1 MDLVV
6 TLNSKSGLRNKL
18 WSKSLMNFNNNNN
31 QERLVSVMLSAIEER
46 VRVLCPFQHD
56 HIISYIASERA
67 PGIIHTLPY
76 LSLRYLFLLLLLIL
90 LLHIPYPSTSLP
102 LPLLP
107 SLLHLSSCTPLSS
120 SPFSHG
126 LFPFF
131 RYLHRLHLLWV
142 SFCNHHIFPSS
153 KLRVARHCDPV
164 QVRSANT
171 RSPSLSQ

>member
-1 MDLVV
+1 M
-6 TLNSKSGLRNKL
+6 
-18 WSKSLMNFNNNNN
+18 
-31 QERLVSVMLSAIEER
+31 MLSAIEER

-120 SPFSHG
+120 SLFLMDSFRFSDTSTVYIFSEFHSVTTISSLLQNFGSLDIVTLSKYAVQILEALAFLNSHGFSHG
-126 LFPFF
+126 TTI
-131 RYLHRLHLLWV
+131 YIV
-142 SFCNHHIFPSS
+142 
-153 KLRVARHCDPV
+153 
-164 QVRSANT
+164 
-171 RSPSLSQ
+171 